1 MSPAIQLLPT
11 FLRDIQ
17 RYRASATIDGIVL
30 KNGHSGRG
38 FNLEHHDK
46 QQLVDAISSLA
57 EAIQAWAKMQPT
69 AQTPVVVAQ
78 VQEGPYGPIHQPPA
92 DILMGSFAAKK
103 EAKPDVIDNGVQVEV
118 KKRSYTKRK
127 KND

>member
-1 MSPAIQLLPT
+1 MSPAIQMLPT
-11 FLRDIQ
+11 FLRDLQ
-17 RYRASATIDGIVL
+17 RYRASATLDGIVL

-46 QQLVDAISSLA
+46 QQLVDAISSLS
-57 EAIQAWAKMQPT
+57 EAIQAWAKMEPT
-69 AQTPVVVAQ
+69 AQTPVVVTP
-78 VQEGPYGPIHQPPA
+78 VKEGPYGPIHEAPA

-103 EAKPDVIDNGVQVEV
+103 EAKPDVVDNGVQVEV